1 MHSAPQ
7 LGAADDTL
15 GFDTLFIKINGQ
27 GNRGCFAR
35 LTFKKREELMENFGL
50 WGTIVNA
57 LAVIGGASAGLIVHS
72 VTACAGRKKTDGD
85 SLGRK
90 LSAAIMTGV
99 GLCVLLIGVQG
110 AIKTQKILVVIL
122 SIALGALIGT
132 LLDLDAKL
140 NRLGDWLG
148 KKLGGRFGN
157 VAEGFVSAS
166 LLFCVGAMAV
176 TGGIESG
183 LLGDHATLYAKSLI
197 DCVSA
202 VVFASSMGFGVM
214 LSSVAVLIYQGAITL
229 LAGVMQP
236 LLADVVI
243 NEMSAVGS
251 LLIVGIGLNLL
262 GVTKI
267 KLMNYVP
274 AIFLPILLCVFM

>member
-1 MHSAPQ
+1 
-7 LGAADDTL
+7 
-15 GFDTLFIKINGQ
+15 
-27 GNRGCFAR
+27 
-35 LTFKKREELMENFGL
+35 MENFGL

-57 LAVIGGASAGLIVHS
+57 LAVIGGASAGMIVHA
-72 VTACAGRKKTDGD
+72 VTARAGHQKTDGE
-85 SLGRK
+85 SVGSK

-99 GLCVLLIGVQG
+99 GLSVLLIGVQG

-122 SIALGALIGT
+122 SIAVGALIGT
-132 LLDLDAKL
+132 LLDLDARL

-157 VAEGFVSAS
+157 VTEGFVSAS

-176 TGGIESG
+176 TGSLESG
-183 LLGDHATLYAKSLI
+183 LLHNHATLYAKSLI

-202 VVFASSMGFGVM
+202 IVFASSMGFGVM
-214 LSSVAVLIYQGAITL
+214 LSSVALLVYQGTITL
-229 LAGVMQP
+229 LAGWMQP
-236 LLADVVI
+236 LLTDVVV

-274 AIFLPILLCVFM
+274 AIFLPILLCMFM